1 MILRIT
7 MAITPTS
14 LGLTFDLTQ
23 AESVQKSQRWVL
35 VTMQEFGPA
44 LVTMLWR
51 ILGNEEDV
59 CDAYQDTFL
68 RLAHLPDKNKPA
80 NVRSYLFR
88 TASNVAISV
97 LRHKQLHRKH
107 QRAILEKYET
117 PQHDFVRDLDA
128 PALQKRLREAI
139 AELPEYLGDV
149 IILRDLAQMP
159 YPQVARILGIRTAA
173 ARVYRHKAI
182 KLLAS
187 WMSKSENREPL

>member
-1 MILRIT
+1 

-35 VTMQEFGPA
+35 VSMQEYGPA

-51 ILGNEEDV
+51 ILGNGEDV

-68 RLAHLPDKNKPA
+68 RLAHLPEKKKPA

-88 TASNVAISV
+88 AASNIAISM
-97 LRHKQLHRKH
+97 LRRKQLQRKH
-107 QRAILEKYET
+107 QRALLKKYET
-117 PQHDFVRDLDA
+117 PQHDFVKDLDA
-128 PALQKRLREAI
+128 LGLQQCLRDAI
-139 AELPEYLGDV
+139 TELPEYLGNV
-149 IILRDLAQMP
+149 IVLRDLAQMP
-159 YPQVARILGIRTAA
+159 YAQVAAILGIRVAA

-187 WMSKSENREPL
+187 WMSKPES